1 MEIRFTKSFKK
12 DYKNLHQ
19 EIQERLDKQ
28 LIFLLENSR
37 RPSLRI
43 KKIKGHPYI
52 WEGRISKEYRFT
64 FQIVDSTYLI
74 RRAGT
79 HDILKN
85 P

>member
-1 MEIRFTKSFKK
+1 MEICFTKSFRK
-12 DYKNLHQ
+12 DYKNLRQ

-43 KKIKGHPYI
+43 KKIKGRPDI

-64 FQIVDSTYLI
+64 FQIIDNTYLI

-79 HDILKN
+79 HNILRN